1 MIVEDIKNY
10 DGSLIHKRFAYEY
23 FRNHTLPTGN
33 IIAFRGKMDVGIGG
47 MIDQEDVLQNDTIYS
62 DDSIN
67 FCWEIPEMCKRG
79 AVAFQRYFNA
89 QIASVLSSYIEGKIE
104 LDGDDIMVHNKFIG
118 SDNKSQSVGKCSVSI
133 TYSKDNVAI
142 GHTGINVN
150 AGRKAP
156 PFAYSTGLNDEQC
169 TEFMNKV
176 IGLFYSEMDSI
187 FIATTKINID

>member
-1 MIVEDIKNY
+1 MIVQDIDNY
-10 DGSLIHKRFAYEY
+10 DGSLIHNRFAYNF

-33 IIAFRGKMDVGIGG
+33 IIGFRGGMDVKVDE

-62 DDSIN
+62 DDAIN

-89 QIASVLSSYIEGKIE
+89 QIASILTTYIDAKIE
-104 LDGDDIMVHNKFIG
+104 LDGDDIMIHEPFIG
-118 SDNKSQSVGKCSVSI
+118 SDNSQQSVGKCSVSI

-156 PFAYSTGLNDEQC
+156 PFAYSTKLTDEQC
-169 TEFMNKV
+169 TEFMEKV
-176 IGLFYSEMDSI
+176 MGLFYAEMDSI
-187 FIATTKINID
+187 FIATTKINL